1 MTDLPV
7 NEALVL
13 PSAELEWKAVRSSG
27 PGGQNV
33 NKVATKVELR
43 FAFAHSRVLTAPV
56 RARLAALARGKLDA
70 EGRLLLTSD
79 ETRSQA
85 RNLELTRERL
95 AALVRAA
102 LVPPKRR
109 RKTKPSRASKERRL
123 TGKKHQSEKKQ
134 GRRGPDGGSRY

>member
-7 NEALVL
+7 NQTLVL
-13 PSAELEWKAVRSSG
+13 PSGELEWTAVRSSG

-33 NKVATKVELR
+33 NKVSTKVELR
-43 FAFAHSRVLTAPV
+43 FDFAQSSVLSVSV
-56 RARLAALARGKLDA
+56 RGRLAALVRGKLDA
-70 EGRLLLTSD
+70 EGRLVLTSD

-85 RNLELTRERL
+85 RNLELVRERL

-102 LVPPKRR
+102 LVPPKPR

-123 TGKKHQSEKKQ
+123 TGKRHQSEKKE
-134 GRRGPDGGSRY
+134 GRRGPDGRSRY